1 MSNIESLI
9 KELTSGMVAVLGIPS
24 DQNSS
29 FKRGASHAPSFIRK
43 ALHSP
48 STNLCIESGLDLGTE
63 PHWREVGDLDLHS
76 DRKLALKEIQRS
88 ITQLLTRDVKV
99 VSLGGD
105 HSITFPI
112 IRAYAKKYPELN
124 ILHIDAHPDLY
135 EELDGN
141 RFSHACPFARIMEK
155 GLAKRL
161 VQVGIRTMT
170 PHQREQV
177 ERFNV
182 EVIEMRTWHSG
193 MHFDF
198 EGPVYLSFDIDALD
212 PAFAPGTSHL
222 EPGGFTTRD
231 VLNIIQNLKAEVVGA
246 DIVEFNPERDVEGI
260 TAMAAAKT
268 LKEIIARMLE

>member
-29 FKRGASHAPSFIRK
+29 FKRGAAQAPSFIRK

-48 STNLCIESGLDLGTE
+48 STNLCVERGLDLGTE
-63 PHWREVGDLDLHS
+63 PHWRELGDLGLHR
-76 DRKLALKEIQRS
+76 DIKVVLKEIQRS